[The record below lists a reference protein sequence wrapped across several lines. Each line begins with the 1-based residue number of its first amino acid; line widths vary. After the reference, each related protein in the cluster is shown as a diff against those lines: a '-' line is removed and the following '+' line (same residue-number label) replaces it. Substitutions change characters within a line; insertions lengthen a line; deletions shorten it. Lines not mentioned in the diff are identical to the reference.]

1 MKLRQ
6 IEINNFRGIGYAKID
21 LENFN
26 TLIGSNNIGK
36 STILKAIQLLLNT
49 SNPTSEDWPF
59 RKASESTLVISG
71 TFSDLTEEEIAKPSI
86 SKLVHEN
93 SLKIR
98 VIATWNNDLNCIDKA
113 KYEAFSRVIEIEG
126 LTNKISEARKIPIIK
141 DILDE
146 QGFNTADLFKE
157 NLDLIKEIALYKH
170 PNLVNVTH
178 KWSSESISINNHLQQ
193 AIPHVLYIP
202 ACFKIEDDLKSQK
215 GTPFGFLFTN
225 LIFPVL
231 QQDKSFTSY
240 IDSAKHLQM
249 KMRGE
254 IPGELIQGIDTLMN
268 GISTSLNQI
277 MDFKSKV
284 KLSVGDI
291 EIDQVFMKAATLLI
305 EDKLETQLDYQGSGV
320 QRALAYA
327 LLEANALFTASAS
340 NRSTV
345 ILYEE
350 PELYIHPHLM
360 RILRNCLREKS
371 KLNNWQVIA
380 STHSPFLIDIAENPT
395 SLKLIKEHDNDT
407 RTVHQISK
415 SIFENDGLYNER
427 DMLRA
432 ALDFHPT
439 VCEAFFA
446 KRVVVVEG
454 DTEVA
459 VLRFAEEI
467 CTKIGV
473 KTDLIKDTTVV
484 SAGGKWTIPAIARI
498 LVGLKIPF
506 KIIHDHDRKGLSEEE
521 LSELTG
527 FNEYCANAKIES
539 IAGADNVYKVDDTF
553 EHVLWNIE
561 EGEKIPTDGGKPYN
575 AWKKIKAFVDD
586 KEELHPYCHTKL
598 KEIMSFIYC

>member
-59 RKASESTLVISG
+59 RKASESKLVISG

-86 SKLVHEN
+86 SKLVHDN
-93 SLKIR
+93 LLKIR
-98 VIATWNNDLNCIDKA
+98 VTATWNNDLNCIDKA
-113 KYEAFSRVIEIEG
+113 KYEAYARVIEIKG
-126 LTNKISEARKIPIIK
+126 FTNKITDARKMPFIK

-146 QGFNTADLFKE
+146 HGFNTADLFKE
-157 NLDLIKEIALYKH
+157 NLDIIKEIALEKH
-170 PNLVNVTH
+170 PQLVTVTH

-231 QQDKSFTSY
+231 QQDHSFTSY
-240 IDSAKHLQM
+240 TDSAKHLQM

-254 IPGELIQGIDTLMN
+254 IPGELIQGIDTLMS

-305 EDKLETQLDYQGSGV
+305 EDKIETQLDYQGSGV

-371 KLNNWQVIA
+371 KLDNWQVIA

-407 RTVHQISK
+407 RTVHQVSK
-415 SIFENDGLYNER
+415 SIFESDGLYDER

-459 VLRFAEEI
+459 ILRFAHEI
-467 CTKIGV
+467 CTKIGI
-473 KTDLIKDTTVV
+473 KTDLIKDTTIV

-506 KIIHDHDRKGLSEEE
+506 KIIHDYDRKGLSEPE
-521 LSELTG
+521 LAKLTG

-539 IAGADNVYKVDDTF
+539 IAGAENIYKVDDTF
-553 EHVLWNIE
+553 EHILWNIK
-561 EGEKIPTDGGKPYN
+561 EGEKIPTEGGKPYN
-575 AWKKIKAFVDD
+575 AWKKIKAFIDG
-586 KEELHPYCHTKL
+586 KEKLHPQCYENLTKL
-598 KEIMSFIYC
+598 MGFIYC